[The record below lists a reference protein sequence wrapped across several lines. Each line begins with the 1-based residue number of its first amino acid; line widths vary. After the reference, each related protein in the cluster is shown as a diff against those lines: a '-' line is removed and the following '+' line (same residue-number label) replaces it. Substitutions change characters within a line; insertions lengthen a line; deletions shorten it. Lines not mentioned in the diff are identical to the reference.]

1 MAHYIILLAKS
12 TLLDSLKISLNPIK
26 HTSLAEQVEQQLIT
40 FLKDNK
46 FNKGD
51 QLPKEIELAEQ
62 LGVSRNIVR
71 EALSR
76 LRMLGVIESKK
87 RKGMVIAEPDLLS
100 GMTRI
105 MDPAL
110 LGQDNMQDI
119 FELRLVLEVGMADLL
134 FARKTE
140 KDILKLKDI
149 ANRESKDPKCKTSQA
164 VRSKY
169 EIEFHGKLYAMT
181 GNSTLTRFQK
191 LLLPIFN
198 YMIDVE
204 SNLDKEP
211 PRGNINHF
219 DLIETLET
227 GTAAKFRRNMRA
239 HLTPHYDR
247 I

>member
-1 MAHYIILLAKS
+1 MNKLKS
-12 TLLDSLKISLNPIK
+12 NLVPIK
-26 HTSLAEQVEQQLIT
+26 NVSLAEQVEQKLLT
-40 FLKDNK
+40 YLKN
-46 FNKGD
+46 NNLNTGD
-51 QLPKEIELAEQ
+51 QLPKETELAEQ

-76 LRMLGVIESKK
+76 LRMLGMITSKK
-87 RKGMVIAEPDLLS
+87 RKGMVLAEPDLMS
-100 GMTRI
+100 GLTRI

-110 LGQDNMQDI
+110 LGADNMLDI

-140 KDILKLKDI
+140 KDLIELKAI
-149 ANRESKDPKCKTSQA
+149 ATREAKDPKCKISQKI
-164 VRSKY
+164 RSKY

-198 YMIDVE
+198 YMIAVE
-204 SNLDKEP
+204 STLDKEP
-211 PRGNINHF
+211 PRGKINHF
-219 DLIETLET
+219 DLIETLEH
-227 GTAAKFRRNMRA
+227 GTAAKFRKHMRE
-239 HLTPHYDR
+239 HLTPHFAR

>member
-1 MAHYIILLAKS
+1 MLAY
-12 TLLDSLKISLNPIK
+12 LKN
-26 HTSLAEQVEQQLIT
+26 E
-40 FLKDNK
+40 N

-51 QLPKEIELAEQ
+51 QLPKEVELAEQ

-76 LRMLGVIESKK
+76 LRMLGMVTSKK
-87 RKGMVIAEPDLLS
+87 RKGMVVAEPDLLS
-100 GMTRI
+100 GLTRI

-110 LGQDNMQDI
+110 LGTDNMQDI
-119 FELRLVLEVGMADLL
+119 FELRLVLEVGMTDLL

-140 KDILKLKDI
+140 KDLLLLRNI
-149 ANRESKDPKCKTSQA
+149 ADREARDPNCKTSQT

-169 EIEFHGKLYAMT
+169 EIEFHGALYAMT

-198 YMIDVE
+198 YMLAVE
-204 SNLDKEP
+204 STLEKAP
-211 PRGNINHF
+211 PKGNINHF
-219 DLIETLET
+219 DLIETLENGNVAT
-227 GTAAKFRRNMRA
+227 FRSQMRE
-239 HLTPHYDR
+239 HLTPHYSR

>member
-1 MAHYIILLAKS
+1 MDTFKKVDLA
-12 TLLDSLKISLNPIK
+12 PIK
-26 HTSLAEQVEQQLIT
+26 NTSLAEQVEEKLLAY
-40 FLKDNK
+40 LKNK
-46 FNKGD
+46 NFSTGD
-51 QLPKEIELAEQ
+51 QLPKEVELAEQ

-76 LRMLGVIESKK
+76 LRMLGMITSKK
-87 RKGMVIAEPDLLS
+87 RKGMVVAEPDLLS
-100 GMTRI
+100 GLTRI

-110 LGQDNMQDI
+110 LGADNMQDI
-119 FELRLVLEVGMADLL
+119 FELRLVLEVGMTDLL

-140 KDILKLKDI
+140 KDLVVLKDI
-149 ANRESKDPKCKTSQA
+149 ANREANDPKCKASQK

-169 EIEFHGKLYAMT
+169 EIEFHGTLYAMT

-198 YMIDVE
+198 YMIAIE
-204 SNLDKEP
+204 STLEEEP

-219 DLIETLET
+219 DLIEALEN
-227 GTAAKFRRNMRA
+227 GTAAMFRKYMRE
-239 HLTPHYDR
+239 HLTPHYAR